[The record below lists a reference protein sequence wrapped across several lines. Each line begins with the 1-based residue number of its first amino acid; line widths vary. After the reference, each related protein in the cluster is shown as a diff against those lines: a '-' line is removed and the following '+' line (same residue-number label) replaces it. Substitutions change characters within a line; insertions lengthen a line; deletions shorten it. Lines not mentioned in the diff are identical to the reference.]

1 MRSSGSK
8 KRVSSA
14 VTEADTTR
22 AVKRASL
29 DSAWMEEK
37 FDAARVRA
45 HTYGVDPSKW
55 AADRALI
62 EEQRKGAHAT
72 PRLWVAKDGRAMQ
85 GVGLNYGSVDL
96 RALLQVKGATSYTRP
111 LPVLR
116 NAVEKVYT
124 IAVTQ

>member
-1 MRSSGSK
+1 MRSSESK

-14 VTEADTTR
+14 LTEADKTK
-22 AVKRASL
+22 AAKQAKVGA
-29 DSAWMEEK
+29 AWMEEN
-37 FDAARVRA
+37 FDPARVRA
-45 HTYGVDPSKW
+45 RTYGVDPSKW

-72 PRLWVAKDGRAMQ
+72 PRLWETKDGHA
-85 GVGLNYGSVDL
+85 VKAGLNYGSLDL
-96 RALLQVKGATSYTRP
+96 RALLQVKGAPSYTRP

>member
-1 MRSSGSK
+1 MRSSESK

-14 VTEADTTR
+14 LTEADKTK
-22 AVKRASL
+22 AAKHAKIGA
-29 DSAWMEEK
+29 AWMEEN
-37 FDAARVRA
+37 FDPARVRA
-45 HTYGVDPSKW
+45 RTYGVDPSKW